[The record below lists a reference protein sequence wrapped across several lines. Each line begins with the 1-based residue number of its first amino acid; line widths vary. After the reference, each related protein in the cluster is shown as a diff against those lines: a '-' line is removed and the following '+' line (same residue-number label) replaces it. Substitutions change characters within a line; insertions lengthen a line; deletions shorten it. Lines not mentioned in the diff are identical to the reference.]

1 MHLSLEEWISPEPSR
16 AAQPGEALVGH
27 PDLHRKER
35 VIMATTTTVIHVHNG
50 VTQPTSNVVLLFL
63 QPVSAQDNYVYSAW
77 NVLNP
82 SSGSHQQVD
91 LTTSFS
97 ASVAAIG
104 SAVSD
109 YTDPVGLTLGTP
121 ALVANP
127 NNQSP
132 AIAGLSS
139 QSITSDEVGL
149 DNECT
154 TPDTDLSIIW
164 YVNGNEVVQT
174 NNTTTTSLNPG
185 FTGTFQLIQSVWVM
199 FGQRPTTTTTYTV
212 QTFSQSV
219 QIPIPNGATDVYIEA
234 YTDSKGIDTFK
245 SVSSVDFYASVQ
257 RSGHLGDLPQVMLGE
272 VTFKNGSGNQVELFY
287 KVPGQNQAKEVD
299 IPPFKTSDPLSGTLL
314 TIDVV
319 SKTQRWSYDLTG
331 YQPNGLWVKDESPYT
346 LLQVLGHNGKTMELV
361 VRDNA
366 GDTVADF
373 VPAG

>member
-1 MHLSLEEWISPEPSR
+1 
-16 AAQPGEALVGH
+16 
-27 PDLHRKER
+27 
-35 VIMATTTTVIHVHNG
+35 MATTTTVIHVHNS

-121 ALVANP
+121 ALVSNP

-139 QSITSDEVGL
+139 RSITSDEVGL
-149 DNECT
+149 DNECI
-154 TPDTDLSIIW
+154 TPDTDLSSIW

-174 NNTTTTSLNPG
+174 NNTATTSLNPG
-185 FTGTFQLIQSVWVM
+185 FVSTFQLKQSVWVM

-212 QTFSQSV
+212 QTFNQAV

-234 YTDSKGIDTFK
+234 YTDANGIDTFK
-245 SVSSVDFYASVQ
+245 SVSSADFYASVQ
-257 RSGHLGDLPQVMLGE
+257 RSGHPGDLPAVMLGE
-272 VTFKNGSGNQVELFY
+272 VSFKNNTGNQVELFY
-287 KVPGQNQAKEVD
+287 KVPGQSQGKEVD
-299 IPPFKTSDPLSGTLL
+299 IAPFKTSDPVSGTLL

-319 SKTQRWSYDLTG
+319 SKTQRWSYDFTG

-346 LLQVLGHNGKTMELV
+346 LLHVLGHNGKTMELV
-361 VRDNA
+361 VRDNE

-373 VPAG
+373 IPAG